1 MRHNNHMLTV
11 ADGVTLRHPL
21 NGVITRVFLSLLLL
35 AVPLFSQADPAR
47 PRITG
52 LSHIALYVHD
62 LDKSRAFYKDFLGF
76 AEPYSLTNL
85 DGSVR
90 LTWIKI
96 NDRQSIEL
104 FPATTNGTDRLHHI
118 ALETDD
124 AAGMRDY
131 LAARGVKV
139 PAKVS
144 RGKIGNWNYFIQDPD
159 GRTVEIVQ
167 YASDGWTLLNAGKF
181 LPDTRISDHMPHVGI
196 LEGDLDA
203 AKAFYEGILGFH
215 ELWRGGGNPAVLSWV
230 HEQVPD
236 GRDFIELML
245 YAQLPAPDKRG
256 GAHHLCLEVPD
267 LEKARAMLELRAP
280 KIDYV
285 RPLTI
290 KTGVNRKRQ
299 LNLFDPDGTRVELM
313 EPRTVDGLPA
323 PSSSAPPPHPA
334 KTE

>member
-1 MRHNNHMLTV
+1 MRANNKLSV
-11 ADGVTLRHPL
+11 AGGVVPEHPL
-21 NGVITRVFLSLLLL
+21 NGIMLSVLLCLWLL
-35 AVPLFSQADPAR
+35 ALPLPGQADPAR
-47 PRITG
+47 PHITG

-62 LDKSRAFYKDFLGF
+62 LDKSRAFYKNFLGF
-76 AEPYSLTNL
+76 AEPYSLTNQ

-90 LTWIKI
+90 MTWIKI

-104 FPATTNGTDRLHHI
+104 FPTPTNGTDRLCHI

-124 AAGMRDY
+124 AAGLRDY

-139 PAKVS
+139 PAQVS

-167 YASDGWTLLNAGKF
+167 YTPDGWTMLNQGKF
-181 LPDTRISDHMPHVGI
+181 LPDTRISTHLPHVGI

-203 AKAFYEGILGFH
+203 AKAFYEATLGFH

-230 HEQVPD
+230 HEQVPE

-245 YAQLPAPDKRG
+245 YGKLPAPNQRG

-267 LEKARAMLELRAP
+267 LEKARAILESRAP
-280 KIDYV
+280 QIDYV

-313 EPRTVDGLPA
+313 ESRTVDGLPA
-323 PSSSAPPPHPA
+323 PSSTAPPPRHVP
-334 KTE
+334 TQ